1 VELQSHGG
9 IRNGPRA
16 GGGLDSQANSRLG
29 REEELISSIIL
40 DEHRQYLAD
49 QVRVSAF
56 CQALGEVVKRGDVV
70 LDLGAGS
77 GILGLLACRAGARR
91 VYAIEAGEVIELA
104 RALWHANGFQDRV
117 VFIKGTS
124 TRVELPERV
133 DVIVAD
139 QIGPFGFEAGLWEF
153 FSDAR
158 ERFLKPHGVMIPSRL
173 ELYVAPVECPE
184 FSDRVEFWND
194 SPAGFDFRP
203 VRSLAVN
210 TAHPAQFGPD
220 HLLGGPALLGSLDLS
235 MATLPSLRSET
246 RVATTREGTLHG
258 LCGWFSAQLSNSI
271 CMSNSPLA
279 TNPINRRNVFLPI
292 ERPTLVGKGAHVGV
306 MMHILPN
313 ERVISWKVDVGGDDN
328 CRDQPQTPRK
338 SRFSHSTL
346 QGMLLSQEHLRRTQ
360 PHFIPK
366 LSPWGEA
373 QRLVFALCDG
383 QRTLSQIEQEVYRRH
398 PKLFGSR
405 GKAEAFV
412 AKVIAGNSL

>member
-1 VELQSHGG
+1 LS
-9 IRNGPRA
+9 
-16 GGGLDSQANSRLG
+16 L
-29 REEELISSIIL
+29 IL

-56 CQALGEVVKRGDVV
+56 CRAVGEVVKPGDAV

-104 RALWHANGFQDRV
+104 RELCHANGFQDRI
-117 VFIKGTS
+117 VFIKETS

-139 QIGPFGFEAGLWEF
+139 QIGPFGFEAGLLEY

-158 ERFLKPHGVMIPSRL
+158 ERFLKPNGVMIPSHL
-173 ELYVAPVECPE
+173 ELYVAPAECPE
-184 FSDRVEFWND
+184 LSDRVEFWND
-194 SPAGFDFRP
+194 GPAGFDFRP

-210 TAHPAQFGPD
+210 TTYAAKFGPD

-235 MATLPSLRSET
+235 KATAPSLQSET
-246 RVATTREGTLHG
+246 CVATTREGTVHG
-258 LCGWFSAQLSNSI
+258 ICGWFSAQLSNSV

-279 TNPINRRNVFLPI
+279 SHPINRKNLFLPI
-292 ERPTLVGKGAHVGV
+292 ERPTTVGKGDHVRV

-328 CRDQPQTPRK
+328 RGDQPQSLRQ

-346 QGMLLSQEHLRRTQ
+346 QGTLLSQENLQRTQ

-373 QRLVFALCDG
+373 QRSVFTLCDG
-383 QRTLSQIEQEVYRRH
+383 QRTLSQIEQEVYH
-398 PKLFGSR
+398 LYPNLFGSL

-412 AKVIAGNSL
+412 AKVIAGNSM